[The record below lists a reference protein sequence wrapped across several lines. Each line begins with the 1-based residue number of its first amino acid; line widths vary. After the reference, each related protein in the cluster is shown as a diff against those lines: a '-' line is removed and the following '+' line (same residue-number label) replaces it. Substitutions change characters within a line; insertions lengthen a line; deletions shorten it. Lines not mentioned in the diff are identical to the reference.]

1 MLVAGSGVRPHPG
14 RLCTQQ
20 NPPCSDQ
27 SYHTVRART
36 GWLFDLWGPAGGI
49 ANASDCTHAPHHN
62 NSISVRYSMFA
73 IDAPGKSQ
81 LAIAISMLAGYR
93 TEPQHLW
100 SAGPV
105 KSKTRVPL
113 FAART
118 LNATGQSPG
127 HAIAAVRALKSSL

>member
-1 MLVAGSGVRPHPG
+1 MHTTEPPPVAISRTT
-14 RLCTQQ
+14 LWATL
-20 NPPCSDQ
+20 
-27 SYHTVRART
+27 RART
-36 GWLFDLWGPAGGI
+36 AWLFDLWGPAGGI

-113 FAART
+113 CAART
-118 LNATGQSPG
+118 LENATGRS
-127 HAIAAVRALKSSL
+127 RATLSLL